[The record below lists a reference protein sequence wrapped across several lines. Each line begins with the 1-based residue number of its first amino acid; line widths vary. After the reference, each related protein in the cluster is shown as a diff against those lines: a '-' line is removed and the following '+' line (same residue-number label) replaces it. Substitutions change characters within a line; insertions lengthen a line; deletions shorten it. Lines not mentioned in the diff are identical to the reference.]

1 MKILKASSHEINSH
15 TDERYHATPLE
26 CGEKKDLDLNSCP
39 VTTAIDVIGGKWKVI
54 ILYQLRGKT
63 LRFGELKKA
72 IPKITQKMLTQQ
84 LRELEKDMLV
94 KRHVYAE
101 VPPKV
106 EYTSTNLATQLNP
119 ALDLLCEWGAT
130 FEEAH
135 RNPS

>member
-1 MKILKASSHEINSH
+1 METLKASNQEINSQ
-15 TDERYHATPLE
+15 TDEKLHPAPLE
-26 CGEKKDLDLNSCP
+26 CGEKKGIDFNSCP

-63 LRFGELKKA
+63 LRFGELKKV

-84 LRELEKDMLV
+84 LRELEKDKLIS
-94 KRHVYAE
+94 RHVYAE

-106 EYTSTNLATQLNP
+106 EYTPTNLATQLNP
-119 ALDLLCEWGAT
+119 ALDLLCAWGAV

-135 RNPS
+135 R

>member
-1 MKILKASSHEINSH
+1 MTVSKTSDQENYSQP
-15 TDERYHATPLE
+15 DEELSTALSTN
-26 CGEKKDLDLNSCP
+26 GGAKDKGLSSCP
-39 VTTAIDVIGGKWKVI
+39 VSTAISVIGGKWKVI

-63 LRFGELKKA
+63 LRFGELRKA

-84 LRELEKDMLV
+84 LRELEKDKLV

-106 EYTSTNLATQLNP
+106 EYTPTDLATHLNP
-119 ALDLLCEWGAT
+119 ALDLLCTWGAM

-135 RNPS
+135 R